1 MELTHKEKQGQ
12 DKNSISLVDLL
23 EESIKNPKYEMIYR
37 NFIKQMSSVRTFQL
51 SQGWKFL
58 IDETIEDAPESDTDT
73 KKKEWIITPEW
84 WKVLS
89 HYKIDI
95 CVGLYEFIY
104 IRPGPANFKRVL
116 IFDNLLRLDP
126 RKIGDPFFIIEEWL
140 NDKLDLNDCIHLKKG
155 CEYFNPLSLVKS

>member
-12 DKNSISLVDLL
+12 DKNSLSLVDLL
-23 EESIKNPKYEMIYR
+23 EQSTDNPKYEIIYR

-58 IDETIEDAPESDTDT
+58 IDETIEDQPESETDS
-73 KKKEWIITPEW
+73 KKKEWVISPEW
-84 WKVLS
+84 WSILRK
-89 HYKIDI
+89 YKIDI

-104 IRPGPANFKRVL
+104 INPTKHNKRRVI

-126 RKIGDPFFIIEEWL
+126 QSIGDPFFILEQWM
-140 NDKLDLNDCIHLKKG
+140 NDKLDLNDLIYLKQG
-155 CEYFNPLSLVKS
+155 CRIFNPLSLVRC